1 MPCCPLPPVV
11 ALATV
16 PTMMFCLSPLGW
28 AMADDYFDPAALE
41 FADPQQQTS
50 DLHYFAKPGG
60 QQPGT
65 YPVTVVVNDQEL
77 GQADITFVDD
87 GGQLRPVLT
96 PGQLAEYG
104 VNVSAFPAFQ
114 ALHEGETFTRIEKFI
129 PDASSRF
136 SFANQRLT
144 LSIPQ
149 AAMNVQSRGYVDPSR
164 WDDGVPAAFVDYYF
178 SGAQIKNADEGESS
192 RSNYL
197 NLRSGLNLGAWRLRN
212 ISSMQYDQQRRH
224 WDTQST
230 WLQRDVRSLKSLLRI
245 GDTYTTGDVFDSI
258 QFRGVQLMSDD
269 EMLPDSQRGF
279 APTIRGVAHSNAKV
293 TVSQH
298 GYVIDQNFVS
308 PGAFAIS
315 DLYPTSQSGDLEV
328 KVTESNGAVRTFT
341 QPYSAVPYMLR
352 EGRGKF
358 SLSAGRYHSGGSRC
372 ARRDFSGR
380 ALSFYG
386 LTAGFTLYG
395 GTQLARD
402 YQAWALGLGR
412 GFGEFGS
419 LGGDVT
425 QAVTRTPSEALYGP
439 FAARSVSEKFCQLGH
454 CVQPRQLS
462 LLVKRLLRFCR
473 SQRPRKRPGADICV
487 AGKSCRCRK
496 ALVAWAV
503 WRFPPG
509 RRSTGIGRV
518 GMRRCT
524 LGSTAPGK
532 GSPGAWAITTPAPA
546 ASKKMTAPG
555 HSISIF
561 RWVVRC
567 PTAR

>member
-1 MPCCPLPPVV
+1 MKRITTARVREYAALPVTAGRAL
-11 ALATV
+11 ALATL
-16 PTMMFCLSPLGW
+16 PTMMCCLSPLSR
-28 AMADDYFDPAALE
+28 ALADDYFDPAALE

-77 GQADITFVDD
+77 GQANITFVDD
-87 GGQLRPVLT
+87 GGQLQPVLT

-114 ALHEGETFTRIEKFI
+114 TLHEGETFTRIEKFI

-136 SFANQRLT
+136 TFANQRLT

-298 GYVIDQNFVS
+298 GYVIYETFVS

-328 KVTESNGAVRTFT
+328 KVTESNGVVRTFT

-358 SLSAGRYHSGGSRC
+358 SLSAGRYHSGGGVGALAGISAGHFVLRFDGGIHPLRWY
-372 ARRDFSGR
+372 AAGPGLSGV
-380 ALSFYG
+380 G
-386 LTAGFTLYG
+386 AGPGPRFWRVRI
-395 GTQLARD
+395 A
-402 YQAWALGLGR
+402 GR
-412 GFGEFGS
+412 GCHPGRHPY
-419 LGGDVT
+419 
-425 QAVTRTPSEALYGP
+425 AVGQALYGP

-454 CVQPRQLS
+454 RIQPRQLS
-462 LLVKRLLRFCR
+462 LLLQRLLRFCR
-473 SQRPRKRPGADICV
+473 SQRPGKRAGAGGQPAPTGRDLGVTKPWRSGESGGFRLV
-487 AGKSCRCRK
+487 AGI
-496 ALVAWAV
+496 L
-503 WRFPPG
+503 
-509 RRSTGIGRV
+509 
-518 GMRRCT
+518 
-524 LGSTAPGK
+524 
-532 GSPGAWAITTPAPA
+532 APA
-546 ASKKMTAPG
+546 EPG
-555 HSISIF
+555 
-561 RWVVRC
+561 
-567 PTAR
+567 

>member
-1 MPCCPLPPVV
+1 MSLPDGASMKRITTARVREYALLPVTAGRAV

-16 PTMMFCLSPLGW
+16 PTMMFCLSPLSR
-28 AMADDYFDPAALE
+28 ALADDYFDPAALE

-298 GYVIDQNFVS
+298 GYVIYETFVS

-358 SLSAGRYHSGGSRC
+358 SLSAGRYHSGGESVRSPE
-372 ARRDFSGR
+372 FLQGT
-380 ALSFYG
+380 LFYG

-419 LGGDVT
+419 LGRGCHPGRHPY
-425 QAVTRTPSEALYGP
+425 AVGQALYGP

-473 SQRPRKRPGADICV
+473 SQRPRKRPGASRQPASPGRAVGVAKPWWPGQSGGFRLV
-487 AGKSCRCRK
+487 AGV
-496 ALVAWAV
+496 L
-503 WRFPPG
+503 
-509 RRSTGIGRV
+509 
-518 GMRRCT
+518 
-524 LGSTAPGK
+524 
-532 GSPGAWAITTPAPA
+532 
-546 ASKKMTAPG
+546 ASAESG
-555 HSISIF
+555 
-561 RWVVRC
+561 
-567 PTAR
+567 

>member
-1 MPCCPLPPVV
+1 
-11 ALATV
+11 
-16 PTMMFCLSPLGW
+16 
-28 AMADDYFDPAALE
+28 
-41 FADPQQQTS
+41 
-50 DLHYFAKPGG
+50 
-60 QQPGT
+60 T
-65 YPVTVVVNDQEL
+65 YSVTVVVNDQEL

-298 GYVIDQNFVS
+298 GYVIYETFVS

-328 KVTESNGAVRTFT
+328 KVTESNGAVPTRPNLF
-341 QPYSAVPYMLR
+341 YSVQQGYGNQ
-352 EGRGKF
+352 GRGSNSSA
-358 SLSAGRYHSGGSRC
+358 SLDYHGGFGNAQIGYRHDAASNQLTWGGAGSVVAHPHGVTFGQTVGESF
-372 ARRDFSGR
+372 AIVR
-380 ALSFYG
+380 APGAAGVAVQNGNNVHTDWRGYAVVPS
-386 LTAGFTLYG
+386 LTAYRKNVITLDTESMADDTDVDQQGQTVIPGGGAVVMANYQTHIGNRVLFTLRNAQG
-395 GTQLARD
+395 PLPFGASAR
-402 YQAWALGLGR
+402 
-412 GFGEFGS
+412 
-419 LGGDVT
+419 
-425 QAVTRTPSEALYGP
+425 
-439 FAARSVSEKFCQLGH
+439 
-454 CVQPRQLS
+454 
-462 LLVKRLLRFCR
+462 LVKEEE
-473 SQRPRKRPGADICV
+473 SGN
-487 AGKSCRCRK
+487 
-496 ALVAWAV
+496 
-503 WRFPPG
+503 PPG
-509 RRSTGIGRV
+509 
-518 GMRRCT
+518 GMVADGGQVYLSGVPQEGTLAVSWIVNNQSQSCT
-524 LGSTAPGK
+524 LHFHLPDNPQQSLNTVKTVSGLCQT
-532 GSPGAWAITTPAPA
+532 
-546 ASKKMTAPG
+546 
-555 HSISIF
+555 
-561 RWVVRC
+561 R
-567 PTAR
+567 

>member
-1 MPCCPLPPVV
+1 M
-11 ALATV
+11 
-16 PTMMFCLSPLGW
+16 
-28 AMADDYFDPAALE
+28 
-41 FADPQQQTS
+41 
-50 DLHYFAKPGG
+50 
-60 QQPGT
+60 
-65 YPVTVVVNDQEL
+65 
-77 GQADITFVDD
+77 
-87 GGQLRPVLT
+87 LT

-298 GYVIDQNFVS
+298 GYVIYETFVS

-358 SLSAGRYHSGGSRC
+358 SLSAGRYHSGGVGALAGISAGHFVLRFDGGIHPLRWYAAGPGLSGVGAGPGPRFWRVRIAGRMSPRPSPVRRRASAIRAIRC
-372 ARRDFSGR
+372 ALSIRKILSARALRSASPAIATRQAAITILPKPAPLKAPRASRQPASPGR
-380 ALSFYG
+380 AVG
-386 LTAGFTLYG
+386 
-395 GTQLARD
+395 
-402 YQAWALGLGR
+402 
-412 GFGEFGS
+412 
-419 LGGDVT
+419 
-425 QAVTRTPSEALYGP
+425 
-439 FAARSVSEKFCQLGH
+439 
-454 CVQPRQLS
+454 
-462 LLVKRLLRFCR
+462 
-473 SQRPRKRPGADICV
+473 V
-487 AGKSCRCRK
+487 AK
-496 ALVAWAV
+496 
-503 WRFPPG
+503 P
-509 RRSTGIGRV
+509 
-518 GMRRCT
+518 
-524 LGSTAPGK
+524 
-532 GSPGAWAITTPAPA
+532 
-546 ASKKMTAPG
+546 
-555 HSISIF
+555 
-561 RWVVRC
+561 
-567 PTAR
+567 